1 MVADCLVEHRRLRG
15 ITWDGRRVFASSSS
29 IRFRIAL
36 TCARCTHVACS
47 RSALRFIIFKYRKKP
62 RHFLLIREEREGL
75 ISCPERARDDLQ
87 ALGDEDSGLR
97 LIIMPQLRLAHRRI
111 YLKFLRVRGIDLYF
125 F

>member
-36 TCARCTHVACS
+36 TCARCS
-47 RSALRFIIFKYRKKP
+47 FRFIIFKYRKKP